1 VRETRDGFDLRTYF
15 IAIAKTS
22 VKRRMRFIFANA
34 AAIDREF
41 EKEKIKAAISLW
53 PHQVGGRRCAP

>member
-1 VRETRDGFDLRTYF
+1 MAPLDTGWRRGTHVRETRDGFDLRRYF

-34 AAIDREF
+34 AALDREF
-41 EKEKIKAAISLW
+41 EQEK
-53 PHQVGGRRCAP
+53 